1 MQQKIY
7 PAEEHG
13 LPLDQVDREAL
24 YVMEKLRAAGYTAYL
39 VGGSVRDL
47 LLGKKPKDFDI
58 STSAEPEEIKR
69 LFRNCILIGRRFRL
83 AHIRF
88 GKKIIEVATFRSGDL
103 ESTDLVI
110 RDNKWGSPEED
121 VMRRDFT
128 INGLF
133 YEPASQ
139 TIIDYVGGYPDI
151 QRRYLRTIG
160 QPFVRFKQDPVRMI
174 RLLKFQARFGL
185 DVDPDARI
193 ALLECRHEIL
203 KSSSARVLEELL
215 RMLELGS
222 ACSFF
227 RLMTEHGLL
236 QLMLPALAEFLE
248 KDEGQ
253 EIYASL
259 QEVDVTFHEPP
270 APLLERPVLVS
281 CLLWPIFQRRILTRY
296 EDRGKHPHLGEIYQE
311 SIDLIDEIFH
321 TFFQVSRR
329 LRIGMASVLTSQFRL
344 TPLEKRRGRH
354 LRVPHDPDFPLAL
367 EFLKVRASLEPGLQK
382 VVEEWSEVLSTPVE
396 ARPKKRRRRKPKSSA
411 QKEEGGH
418 EKRGHNESEE
428 PNA

>member
-1 MQQKIY
+1 MKQKIY
-7 PAEEHG
+7 PIEEHG
-13 LPLDQVDREAL
+13 LPIDQIDRDAL
-24 YVMEKLRAAGYTAYL
+24 YVMEKLQSAGYIAYL

-47 LLGKKPKDFDI
+47 LLRKTPKDFDI
-58 STSAEPEEIKR
+58 STSAEPEEIKK

-83 AHIRF
+83 AHVRF
-88 GKKIIEVATFRSGDL
+88 GKKVVEVATFRSGDL

-110 RDNKWGSPEED
+110 RDNKWGSEEED

-133 YEPASQ
+133 YDPSTQ
-139 TIIDYVGGYPDI
+139 TIIDYVGGYPDAL
-151 QRRYLRTIG
+151 RKYLRTIG

-185 DVDPDARI
+185 EIDPDARI

-236 QLMLPALAEFLE
+236 QLMMPALAEFLE
-248 KDEGQ
+248 KDEGE
-253 EIYASL
+253 EIYDFL
-259 QEVDVTFHEPP
+259 QEVDSTFHEPP
-270 APLLERPVLVS
+270 LPILERPVLVS
-281 CLLWPIFQRRILTRY
+281 CLLFPIFQRRLLTRY
-296 EDRGKHPHLGEIYQE
+296 EDRGRHPHLGEILFE
-311 SIDLIDEIFH
+311 ANDLIDEVFS
-321 TFFQVSRR
+321 TFFHISRR
-329 LRIGMASVLTSQFRL
+329 LKVGISSVLTAQFRL
-344 TPLEKRRGRH
+344 TPFEKKRGKH
-354 LRVPHDPDFPLAL
+354 LRVPNDPDFPLAL
-367 EFLKVRASLEPGLQK
+367 KFLEVRAALEPGLQK
-382 VVEEWSEVLSTPVE
+382 VVEDWNLALTSPQLP
-396 ARPKKRRRRKPKSSA
+396 PKKRRRRKKSKSGTP
-411 QKEEGGH
+411 EGKGH
-418 EKRGHNESEE
+418 SGSE